1 MKIIDDRPTNKV
13 TKHVI
18 FGTAAEYG
26 NVKKN
31 YNQLKKQISVFH
43 ILSMGR
49 QKIYKLRKLCY
60 IVKLEI
66 MLL

>member
-31 YNQLKKQISVFH
+31 YNPIKETNKCVPYSIYGKAKK
-43 ILSMGR
+43 
-49 QKIYKLRKLCY
+49 YTN
-60 IVKLEI
+60 
-66 MLL
+66 